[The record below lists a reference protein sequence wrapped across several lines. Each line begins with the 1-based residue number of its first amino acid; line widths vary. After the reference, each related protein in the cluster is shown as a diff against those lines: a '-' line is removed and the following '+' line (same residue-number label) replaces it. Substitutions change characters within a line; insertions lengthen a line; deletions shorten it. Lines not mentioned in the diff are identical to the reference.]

1 MDNVEMDLVDV
12 PKEATTLGPEPMLLE
27 GTLDSQ
33 SGTRT
38 EDVHRGA
45 ISSRHNKP
53 MKANTKVTPEGI

>member
-33 SGTRT
+33 SFTKI
-38 EDVHRGA
+38 EEVHREA
-45 ISSRHNKP
+45 VSSRHNKP
-53 MKANTKVTPEGI
+53 KKANTKVILEGI

>member
-33 SGTRT
+33 SCTRT
-38 EDVHRGA
+38 EEVHRGA
-45 ISSRHNKP
+45 VSSRHNKP
-53 MKANTKVTPEGI
+53 KKANTEVIPEGI